1 MRDVSKGN
9 VTCRSS
15 RINLPFVERCDGL
28 ALPVGALSK
37 APDLQ
42 ATNDC
47 SERLGL
53 DRSGANPI
61 VGPRPL
67 ACVSRHSIPTVHVF
81 DCRALFLCLLAQQV
95 PRAVRGI
102 LRLAANRSLP
112 PSAASCGF
120 PM

>member
-67 ACVSRHSIPTVHVF
+67 ACVSRHSIPTCSTAARCF
-81 DCRALFLCLLAQQV
+81 SACSRNKSLAL
-95 PRAVRGI
+95 
-102 LRLAANRSLP
+102 
-112 PSAASCGF
+112 SAAFCA
-120 PM
+120 